1 MLFSI
6 KPNIFSVLINIEIF
20 KKLIY
25 KIFISNFLNKYFNKI
40 YIKKKILFK

>member
-25 KIFISNFLNKYFNKI
+25 IKYIFYLYIIIINFIIF
-40 YIKKKILFK
+40 

>member
-25 KIFISNFLNKYFNKI
+25 IKYIFYLYIKFYLKIFIN
-40 YIKKKILFK
+40 

>member
-25 KIFISNFLNKYFNKI
+25 IKYIFYLKKI
-40 YIKKKILFK
+40 YSKNIK